1 MKKFLLIGFISFFA
15 FFNTTYAVDY
25 KKNVDD
31 YSINEVFSSE
41 ILANEK
47 KDNEV
52 KKLEKIRKN
61 VLGTGGFYSYD
72 IRVNSV
78 LSDDKVTKVFES
90 IDDYKNNLPLY
101 EKEYKN
107 ALFFIKLSERFN
119 DKDALDKRISFL
131 KDEFDNFSYEVSNDY
146 EYSLRTIDVVKKT
159 LKDAEDIVN
168 DFKSK
173 YVEVTGGITKVRNK
187 SLDEVI
193 ISNEIKDSF
202 DNYDDAL
209 RLKNSLVSNEDY
221 EIVADISK
229 ESREVETSREDIS
242 KVFKSLKEAE
252 DYISGLK
259 SKGYD
264 VSGLKSELQS
274 FEESVWSTDSSVVVN
289 PGTVDG
295 KVFNYGHFDIV
306 LVNDFVKIDKDGN
319 KSNVR
324 GNIVINKVVVNN
336 GDNSKNIKMNNPS
349 RDPNGGYYEYT
360 SEKRHGLNINNKSL
374 VTISGNVLY
383 NGISLP
389 FTISGY
395 LSESQ
400 NVCRGSGK
408 TKGFDLKFKSVTIKE
423 NKVIIDTKLVSN
435 YKVSGTISKKENK
448 DFYVVRYTK
457 TKKGYDYKVSLE
469 GKERS
474 LIYVLNGNINIEHKV
489 YDYVLSGYGR
499 GYMLYGDVL
508 VKYVDRD
515 GKEIAKNDYF
525 YDRVN
530 NSYSTNP
537 KDLTS
542 KGYVYS
548 GLYTVSKDDYGT
560 SGKFMNDRIVI
571 TYIYDKDQV
580 HTVQTGVSV
589 NNSYLIPLGISSL
602 GLALLVYFRRR
613 FS

>member
-52 KKLEKIRKN
+52 KKLEEIRKN

-72 IRVNSV
+72 ISVNPI

-119 DKDALDKRISFL
+119 DRDALDKRINFL
-131 KDEFDNFSYEVSNDY
+131 KNEFDDFSYEVSNDY
-146 EYSLRTIDVVKKT
+146 EYSLKSIDVVKKT

-229 ESREVETSREDIS
+229 ESKEVETSREDIS
-242 KVFKSLKEAE
+242 KVFKSLKEKE
-252 DYISGLK
+252 DYISDLK

-295 KVFNYGHFDIV
+295 KKFSYGHFDIV

-319 KSNVR
+319 
-324 GNIVINKVVVNN
+324 
-336 GDNSKNIKMNNPS
+336 
-349 RDPNGGYYEYT
+349 
-360 SEKRHGLNINNKSL
+360 
-374 VTISGNVLY
+374 
-383 NGISLP
+383 
-389 FTISGY
+389 
-395 LSESQ
+395 
-400 NVCRGSGK
+400 
-408 TKGFDLKFKSVTIKE
+408 
-423 NKVIIDTKLVSN
+423 
-435 YKVSGTISKKENK
+435 
-448 DFYVVRYTK
+448 
-457 TKKGYDYKVSLE
+457 
-469 GKERS
+469 
-474 LIYVLNGNINIEHKV
+474 
-489 YDYVLSGYGR
+489 
-499 GYMLYGDVL
+499 
-508 VKYVDRD
+508 
-515 GKEIAKNDYF
+515 
-525 YDRVN
+525 
-530 NSYSTNP
+530 
-537 KDLTS
+537 
-542 KGYVYS
+542 
-548 GLYTVSKDDYGT
+548 
-560 SGKFMNDRIVI
+560 
-571 TYIYDKDQV
+571 
-580 HTVQTGVSV
+580 
-589 NNSYLIPLGISSL
+589 
-602 GLALLVYFRRR
+602 
-613 FS
+613 

>member
-1 MKKFLLIGFISFFA
+1 MKKFLFIGFVSFFA

-25 KKNVDD
+25 RKNVDD

-41 ILANEK
+41 VLANEK
-47 KDNEV
+47 KDNV
-52 KKLEKIRKN
+52 IKKLEEIRKN
-61 VLGTGGFYSYD
+61 VLKTGGFYSYD

-78 LSDDKVTKVFES
+78 LSDDKVTKVFNSFDEYKS
-90 IDDYKNNLPLY
+90 NFSLYDDYKNV
-101 EKEYKN
+101 
-107 ALFFIKLSERFN
+107 FFTIKLSERF
-119 DKDALDKRISFL
+119 KDRDSLDKRISFL
-131 KDEFDNFSYEVSNDY
+131 KDEFDDFSYEVSNDY
-146 EYSLRTIDVVKKT
+146 EYSLKSIDVVKKT
-159 LKDAEDIVN
+159 LKDAEDVVN

-173 YVEVTGGITKVRNK
+173 YEEVTGGITKVRNK

-209 RLKNSLVSNEDY
+209 RLKNSLVSNDEY
-221 EIVADISK
+221 EISSDISK
-229 ESREVETSREDIS
+229 ESREVETSREDVS

-252 DYISGLK
+252 DYISDLK

-264 VSGLKSELQS
+264 VSGLKTELQS
-274 FEESVWSTDSSVVVN
+274 FMESVWSVDSSVIVN

-295 KVFNYGHFDIV
+295 KEFNYGHFDIV

-319 KSNVR
+319 ESNVR

-360 SEKRHGLNINNKSL
+360 SEKRQGLNITNKSL

-395 LSESQ
+395 LSESC
-400 NVCRGSGK
+400 NVCGGRGSS
-408 TKGFDLKFKSVTIKE
+408 KGFDLKFKSVTIKDD
-423 NKVIIDTKLVSN
+423 KVIIDTKLVNN
-435 YKVSGTISKKENK
+435 YKVSGTIFKKENK

-457 TKKGYDYKVSLE
+457 IKKGYDYKVSLK

-474 LIYVLNGNINIEHKV
+474 LVYVLNGNINIERKV

-530 NSYSTNP
+530 NSYSTKP
-537 KDLTS
+537 KDLKS

-548 GLYTVSKDDYGT
+548 GLYSVSKDDYDT
-560 SGKFMNDRIVI
+560 YGKFINDRIVI
-571 TYIYDKDQV
+571 TYIYDKDNV
-580 HTVQTGVSV
+580 HAVQTGVSV
-589 NNSYLIPLGISSL
+589 NNGYLIPLGVSSL
-602 GLALLVYFRRR
+602 GLVLLVYFKRR

>member
-1 MKKFLLIGFISFFA
+1 MKKFLFIGFVSFFA

-25 KKNVDD
+25 RKNVDD

-41 ILANEK
+41 VLANEK
-47 KDNEV
+47 KDNVV
-52 KKLEKIRKN
+52 KKLEEIRKN
-61 VLGTGGFYSYD
+61 VLKTGGFYSYD
-72 IRVNSV
+72 VRVNPV
-78 LSDDKVTKVFES
+78 LSDDKVTKVFNSFDEYKS
-90 IDDYKNNLPLY
+90 NFSLYDDYKNV
-101 EKEYKN
+101 
-107 ALFFIKLSERFN
+107 FFTIKLSERF
-119 DKDALDKRISFL
+119 KDRDSLDKRIGFL
-131 KDEFDNFSYEVSNDY
+131 KNEFNNFSYEVSNDY
-146 EYSLRTIDVVKKT
+146 EYSLKSIDVVKKT
-159 LKDAEDIVN
+159 LKDAEDAVN

-173 YVEVTGGITKVRNK
+173 YEEVTGGITKVRNK

-209 RLKNSLVSNEDY
+209 RLKNSLVSNDEY
-221 EIVADISK
+221 EISSDISK
-229 ESREVETSREDIS
+229 ESREVETSREDVS

-264 VSGLKSELQS
+264 VSGLKTELQS
-274 FEESVWSTDSSVVVN
+274 FMESVWSVDISVIVN

-324 GNIVINKVVVNN
+324 GNIVINKVVVKN

-360 SEKRHGLNINNKSL
+360 SEKRQGLNITNKSL

-395 LSESQ
+395 LSESC
-400 NVCRGSGK
+400 NVCGGRGSS
-408 TKGFDLKFKSVTIKE
+408 KGFDLKFKSVTIKDD
-423 NKVIIDTKLVSN
+423 KVIIDTKLVNN
-435 YKVSGTISKKENK
+435 YKVSGTIFKKENK

-457 TKKGYDYKVSLE
+457 TKKGYDYKVCLN

-474 LIYVLNGNINIEHKV
+474 LVYVLNGNINIERKV

-530 NSYSTNP
+530 NSYSTKP
-537 KDLTS
+537 KDLKS

-548 GLYTVSKDDYGT
+548 GLYSVSKDDYDT
-560 SGKFMNDRIVI
+560 YGKFINDRIVI
-571 TYIYDKDQV
+571 TYIYDKDSV
-580 HTVQTGVSV
+580 HAVQTGVSV
-589 NNSYLIPLGISSL
+589 NNGYLIPLGVSSL
-602 GLALLVYFRRR
+602 GLVLLVYFKRR

>member
-1 MKKFLLIGFISFFA
+1 MKKFLFIGFVSFFA

-25 KKNVDD
+25 RKNVDD

-41 ILANEK
+41 VLANEK
-47 KDNEV
+47 KDNV
-52 KKLEKIRKN
+52 IKKLEEIRKN
-61 VLGTGGFYSYD
+61 VLKTGGFYSYD
-72 IRVNSV
+72 VKVNPV
-78 LSDDKVTKVFES
+78 LSDDKVTKVFNSFDEYKS
-90 IDDYKNNLPLY
+90 NFSLYDDYKNV
-101 EKEYKN
+101 
-107 ALFFIKLSERFN
+107 FFTIKLSERF
-119 DKDALDKRISFL
+119 KDRDSLDKRISFL
-131 KDEFDNFSYEVSNDY
+131 KDEFDDFSYEVSNDY
-146 EYSLRTIDVVKKT
+146 EYSLKSIDVVKKT
-159 LKDAEDIVN
+159 LKDAEDVVN

-173 YVEVTGGITKVRNK
+173 YEEVTGGITKVRNK

-209 RLKNSLVSNEDY
+209 RLKNSLVSNDEY
-221 EIVADISK
+221 EISSDISK
-229 ESREVETSREDIS
+229 ESREVETSREDVS

-252 DYISGLK
+252 DYISDLK

-264 VSGLKSELQS
+264 VSGLKTELQS
-274 FEESVWSTDSSVVVN
+274 FMESVWSVDSSVIVN

-319 KSNVR
+319 ESNVR

-360 SEKRHGLNINNKSL
+360 SEKRQGLNITNKSL

-395 LSESQ
+395 LSESC
-400 NVCRGSGK
+400 NVCGGRGSS
-408 TKGFDLKFKSVTIKE
+408 KGFDLKFKSVTIKDD
-423 NKVIIDTKLVSN
+423 KVIIDTKLVSN
-435 YKVSGTISKKENK
+435 YKVSGTIFKKENK

-457 TKKGYDYKVSLE
+457 TKKGYDYKVSLK

-474 LIYVLNGNINIEHKV
+474 LVYVLNGNINIERKV

-530 NSYSTNP
+530 NSYSTKP
-537 KDLTS
+537 KDLKS

-548 GLYTVSKDDYGT
+548 GLYSVSKDDYDT
-560 SGKFMNDRIVI
+560 YGKFINDRIVI
-571 TYIYDKDQV
+571 TYIYDKDNV
-580 HTVQTGVSV
+580 HAVQTGVSV
-589 NNSYLIPLGISSL
+589 NNGYLIPLGVSSL
-602 GLALLVYFRRR
+602 GLVLLVYFKRR

>member
-52 KKLEKIRKN
+52 KKLEEIRKN
-61 VLGTGGFYSYD
+61 VLKTGGFYSYD
-72 IRVNSV
+72 ISVNPV
-78 LSDDKVTKVFES
+78 LSDDKVTKVFNS
-90 IDDYKNNLPLY
+90 IDEYKSNFSLY
-101 EKEYKN
+101 DGYKN
-107 ALFFIKLSERFN
+107 AFFTIKLSERFK
-119 DKDALDKRISFL
+119 DKDALDKRINFL
-131 KDEFDNFSYEVSNDY
+131 KNEFDDFSYEVSNDY

-229 ESREVETSREDIS
+229 ESKEVETSREDIS
-242 KVFKSLKEAE
+242 KVFKSLKEKE
-252 DYISGLK
+252 DYISDLK

-295 KVFNYGHFDIV
+295 KKFSYGHFDIV

-324 GNIVINKVVVNN
+324 GNIVINKVDVKN
-336 GDNSKNIKMNNPS
+336 DNKTKTIKMNNPS
-349 RDPNGGYYEYT
+349 RDPNGGYYEYA
-360 SEKRHGLNINNKSL
+360 SQKRHDLNITNKSL

-395 LSESQ
+395 LSESC
-400 NVCRGSGK
+400 NVCGGRGSS
-408 TKGFDLKFKSVTIKE
+408 KGFDLKFKSVTIKE

-560 SGKFMNDRIVI
+560 DGKFINDRIVI
-571 TYIYDKDQV
+571 SYIYDKDQV

-602 GLALLVYFRRR
+602 GLALLVYFRRK

>member
-1 MKKFLLIGFISFFA
+1 MKKFLFIGFVSFFA

-25 KKNVDD
+25 RKNVDD

-41 ILANEK
+41 VLANEK
-47 KDNEV
+47 KDDVV
-52 KKLEKIRKN
+52 KKLEEIRKN

-72 IRVNSV
+72 VSVNPV
-78 LSDDKVTKVFES
+78 LSDDKVTKVFNS
-90 IDDYKNNLPLY
+90 IDEYKSNFSLY
-101 EKEYKN
+101 DGYKN
-107 ALFFIKLSERFN
+107 AFFTIKLSERFK
-119 DKDALDKRISFL
+119 DKDSLDKRINFL
-131 KDEFDNFSYEVSNDY
+131 KNEFDSFSYEVSNDY
-146 EYSLRTIDVVKKT
+146 EFSLKSIDVVKKT

-173 YVEVTGGITKVRNK
+173 YEEVTGGITKVRNK

-229 ESREVETSREDIS
+229 ESKEVETSREDVS
-242 KVFKSLKEAE
+242 KVFKSFKEKE
-252 DYISGLK
+252 DYISDLK

-264 VSGLKSELQS
+264 VSGLKTELQS
-274 FEESVWSTDSSVVVN
+274 FEESVWSVDSSVIVN

-295 KVFNYGHFDIV
+295 KEFNYGHFDIV

-324 GNIVINKVVVNN
+324 GNIVINKVDVKN
-336 GDNSKNIKMNNPS
+336 DNKTKTIKMNNPS

-360 SEKRHGLNINNKSL
+360 SQKRHGLNITNKSL

-395 LSESQ
+395 LSESC
-400 NVCRGSGK
+400 NVCGGRGSS
-408 TKGFDLKFKSVTIKE
+408 KGFDLKFKSVTIKD

-435 YKVSGTISKKENK
+435 YKVSGTIFKKENK

-457 TKKGYDYKVSLE
+457 IKKGYDYKVCLN

-474 LIYVLNGNINIEHKV
+474 LVYVLNGNINIERKV

-515 GKEIAKNDYF
+515 GKEIANNDYF

-530 NSYSTNP
+530 NSYSTKP
-537 KDLTS
+537 KDLIS

-548 GLYTVSKDDYGT
+548 GLYSVSKDDYGT
-560 SGKFMNDRIVI
+560 DGKFINDRIVI
-571 TYIYDKDQV
+571 SYIYDKDNV
-580 HTVQTGVSV
+580 HAVQTGVSV
-589 NNSYLIPLGISSL
+589 NNCYLIFLGVFAL
-602 GLALLVYFRRR
+602 GLAVLVFLKKR